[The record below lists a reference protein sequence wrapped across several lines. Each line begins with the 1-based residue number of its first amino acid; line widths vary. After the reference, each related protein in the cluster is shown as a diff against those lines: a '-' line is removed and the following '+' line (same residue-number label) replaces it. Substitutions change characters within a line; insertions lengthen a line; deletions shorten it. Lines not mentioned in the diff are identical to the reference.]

1 MSDTDEFDDAVA
13 PQGAAADLGNA
24 DAEDIGV
31 TTDGAA
37 SDGGV
42 VVEDD
47 LDEMA
52 DLLQSMQLEITDMN
66 DRLMRNQ
73 ADFENAKRRLE
84 RQAADAGT
92 QGSGNLADK
101 LLPVLDACD
110 SAMQHGA
117 VEVEPIFAALLGTLE
132 KEGLVRVAEAGA
144 PFDPNVHEA
153 VFHEEAADG
162 DDGTVVSEVL
172 RSGYLWNGR
181 VLRPAMVKV
190 RG

>member
-1 MSDTDEFDDAVA
+1 MADPDEFEEVVA
-13 PQGAAADLGNA
+13 PDGATAAPDGTESDQSGSPDEGA
-24 DAEDIGV
+24 QTTGDAE
-31 TTDGAA
+31 
-37 SDGGV
+37 GG
-42 VVEDD
+42 
-47 LDEMA
+47 EMA
-52 DLLQSMQLEITDMN
+52 ELLQRMQGEVAEVN

-84 RQAADAGT
+84 RQATEAAT
-92 QGSGNLADK
+92 RGSGDLADK

-117 VEVEPIFAALLGTLE
+117 AEVEPIFAALLGTLE
-132 KEGLVRVAEAGA
+132 KDGLVRVAEAGA

-153 VFHEEAADG
+153 VFHEPAAD

>member
-1 MSDTDEFDDAVA
+1 MSDPHEFDETVA
-13 PQGAAADLGNA
+13 SEGAAVDPSATGPPDTGVPTAGADEA
-24 DAEDIGV
+24 DMDPMAE
-31 TTDGAA
+31 
-37 SDGGV
+37 
-42 VVEDD
+42 
-47 LDEMA
+47 L
-52 DLLQSMQLEITDMN
+52 MQVMQNEIAGMN

-73 ADFENAKRRLE
+73 AEFENVRRRLE
-84 RQAADAGT
+84 RQANEAGVRS
-92 QGSGNLADK
+92 SGDLAEK

-110 SAMQHGA
+110 SGLQHGA
-117 VEVEPIFAALLGTLE
+117 SEVEPIFAALLGTLE

>member
-1 MSDTDEFDDAVA
+1 MTDPHEVDEAA
-13 PQGAAADLGNA
+13 AQSSAAADLGNA
-24 DAEDIGV
+24 DAADIGV
-31 TTDGAA
+31 TTDGA
-37 SDGGV
+37 
-42 VVEDD
+42 VVEEED

-52 DLLQSMQLEITDMN
+52 DALQVMQAEIADMN

-73 ADFENAKRRLE
+73 AEFENVRRRLE
-84 RQAADAGT
+84 RQATEAGVRS
-92 QGSGNLADK
+92 SGDLAEK

-110 SAMQHGA
+110 SGLQHGA
-117 VEVEPIFAALLGTLE
+117 SEVEPIFAALLGTLE
-132 KEGLVRVAEAGA
+132 KEGLVRVAEAGT

-162 DDGTVVSEVL
+162 EDGTVVSEVL

>member
-1 MSDTDEFDDAVA
+1 MSDINEFDEAAA
-13 PQGAAADLGNA
+13 PESAAADLGNA
-24 DAEDIGV
+24 DAADIGV
-31 TTDGAA
+31 TAEGAA
-37 SDGGV
+37 VIDEDG
-42 VVEDD
+42 

-52 DLLQSMQLEITDMN
+52 DLLQAMQLEITDMN
-66 DRLMRNQ
+66 DRLARNQ

-117 VEVEPIFAALLGTLE
+117 SEVEPIFAALLGTLE
-132 KEGLVRVAEAGA
+132 KEGLVRVADAGA

-153 VFHEEAADG
+153 VFHEEAGDD